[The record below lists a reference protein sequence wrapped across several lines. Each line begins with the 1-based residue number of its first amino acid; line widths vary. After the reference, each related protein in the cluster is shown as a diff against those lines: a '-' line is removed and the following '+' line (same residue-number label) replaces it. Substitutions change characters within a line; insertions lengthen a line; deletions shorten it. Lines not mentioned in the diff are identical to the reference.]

1 MKKITIAIDGFSS
14 CGKSTMAKRL
24 AAELGYVY
32 VDTGAMY
39 RAIALYMLK
48 NNVDIHSEETVVSQL
63 ENVDIKLEYRDGAQC
78 VILNGEDV
86 STQIRTNEVSM
97 TASVTSAY
105 KQVRAFLMDTQRNV
119 AKTTSVIMDGR
130 DIGTVVLKDATLK
143 IYLTASAEVRARRRL
158 AELAA
163 KDETLIPEE
172 LAQKSIKELT
182 ALIRDKKQGKS
193 SCCGGCAGC
202 AMAGHCHPHT
212 VKPADTAE
220 NKPEDTAPPIEEVR
234 S

>member
-1 MKKITIAIDGFSS
+1 MIYSIALDGPGGA
-14 CGKSTMAKRL
+14 GKSSIAKQVAKLR
-24 AAELGYVY
+24 GIVY

-48 NNVDIHSEETVVSQL
+48 NNVDIHSEETVVAEL
-63 ENVDIKLEYRDGAQC
+63 ANVDIKLEYRDGAQC

-130 DIGTVVLKDATLK
+130 DIGTVVLPDAQVK
-143 IYLTASAEVRARRRL
+143 IFLSADSRVRAQRRWL
-158 AELAA
+158 ELQA
-163 KDETLIPEE
+163 KGDNTPF
-172 LAQKSIKELT
+172 
-182 ALIRDKKQGKS
+182 
-193 SCCGGCAGC
+193 
-202 AMAGHCHPHT
+202 
-212 VKPADTAE
+212 
-220 NKPEDTAPPIEEVR
+220 EEVLADIEKR
-234 S
+234 DWQDINRKEAPLRQAEDAVLLDTSNLDFEQSVQAVLDLIDEKVR